1 MDNDDGLSLSAVIP
15 AVELGRLRRRVAFLE
30 AALVQVLRDE
40 RQVRE
45 WFTAGELAAL
55 ALPGLPA
62 TASGIARL
70 AKRERWE
77 PRITMG
83 RGGERV
89 VFHFSDLP
97 RAAFAELLARVMRGG
112 DGPDGLADDSR
123 RTMPF
128 PALAGAPVRRAQAHA
143 ENATPQWL
151 LPLVRIIRGGVTRV
165 EDAVEELATA
175 LAPWE
180 PCPTIEEAR
189 ETLRAYGVAVA

>member
-1 MDNDDGLSLSAVIP
+1 MDNDDGLTLSAVIP
-15 AVELGRLRRRVAFLE
+15 AAELGRLRRRVMFLE

-55 ALPGLPA
+55 MLPGMPA

-97 RAAFAELLARVMRGG
+97 RAAFVELLNRVMRGG
-112 DGPDGLADDSR
+112 DGPDGLADHA
-123 RTMPF
+123 MPF
-128 PALAGAPVRRAQAHA
+128 PALAAAPARRAPADA
-143 ENATPQWL
+143 PNATPQWL

-180 PCPTIEEAR
+180 PCPSVEEAR

>member
-1 MDNDDGLSLSAVIP
+1 MDNDDGLTLSAVIP
-15 AVELGRLRRRVAFLE
+15 AAELGRLRRRVMFLE

-55 ALPGLPA
+55 VLPGLPA

-97 RAAFAELLARVMRGG
+97 RAAFVELLNRIMRGG
-112 DGPDGLADDSR
+112 EGPDGMADHSL
-123 RTMPF
+123 PF
-128 PALAGAPVRRAQAHA
+128 PALAAAPVRRAPAHA

-180 PCPTIEEAR
+180 PCPTVAEAR